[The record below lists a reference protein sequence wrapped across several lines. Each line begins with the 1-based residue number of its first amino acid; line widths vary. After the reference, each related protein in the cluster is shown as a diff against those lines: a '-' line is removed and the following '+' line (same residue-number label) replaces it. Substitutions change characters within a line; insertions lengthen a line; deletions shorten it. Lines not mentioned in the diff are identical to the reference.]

1 MTQHTD
7 ISLKLF
13 SVLHSF
19 FLFPKWSAGGHGLGK
34 RALVKK
40 ERGSENKETPPGIAD
55 SGLCNF
61 TSQHGSVWKQTL
73 LTTYNLKPI

>member
-19 FLFPKWSAGGHGLGK
+19 FLFPKWSAGGHGLGEM
-34 RALVKK
+34 RIGQ

-55 SGLCNF
+55 SGLFNF
-61 TSQHGSVWKQTL
+61 TSQHGSA
-73 LTTYNLKPI
+73 LK